1 MRSHVDGRRANP
13 SHRSRLVQDILRVE
27 ILRDVESIIDLA
39 HDVLPECG
47 TERDA
52 TLRRLRAV
60 AARCREPIVVSCLD
74 RRRAY
79 ADARVV
85 CALGDGLPSGARAEA
100 VRAREWDASD
110 IAGDIAVVFADAAD
124 ADDSSLCVAL
134 DAARARVRDEKNV
147 FCVIEN
153 ASGDGDS
160 VDVSSLVGLCGDCR
174 VVDAVRLLGSVSSDD
189 DFDDDFDDDDE
200 TVSTLAWAEATI
212 DERKLVAAIASRVKH
227 LIQTRVRDILREY
240 QPMRDCVTFWT
251 AARSRCATVDA
262 IASSSAANHMLERI
276 IVGAVEGVPSV
287 GVLGASALAARHRE
301 SNPNLDAGALKRMIY
316 ADSTK
321 SFAAG
326 TVLSLGGPLAAPIT
340 ALPALVM
347 YFTIRVRL
355 CVAIAILGAA
365 DEGASAL
372 EPKIIVSALACFFGA
387 DANALLTARPLV
399 EEFDVDDLMDDLE
412 STSAFDRGMFTDD
425 GDDGETGT
433 SQSQS
438 FAEAL
443 NAKLKKLSDD
453 AKEKTAAAI
462 RSVTECG
469 SRATRDAQ
477 RAAAKQAARI
487 RAYAAA
493 RGAEPGVVNRLA
505 DDAFARAL
513 SVELYREMSRSVFTA
528 ANMPILIAEL
538 MPAVSSYL
546 TIRAA
551 STAMRC
557 HIPERD
563 IRDIDVVDDVPDA
576 VDGEDAPSVM
586 DTAKTKIADV
596 ASATSASFTA
606 AGEATTR
613 AFSEMNRSLSKLWR
627 P

>member
-60 AARCREPIVVSCLD
+60 AARCRERIVVSCLD
-74 RRRAY
+74 CRRAY

-110 IAGDIAVVFADAAD
+110 FASDIAVVFADAAD
-124 ADDSSLCVAL
+124 ADDSSLRVAL
-134 DAARARVRDEKNV
+134 DAARARVRDEENV

-153 ASGDGDS
+153 SGGDGDG

-174 VVDAVRLLGSVSSDD
+174 VVDAVRLLGSSST
-189 DFDDDFDDDDE
+189 DDDFDDDDE
-200 TVSTLAWAEATI
+200 TASTLAWAEATM
-212 DERKLVAAIASRVKH
+212 DERKLVAAIASRVKY

-240 QPMRDCVTFWT
+240 QPMRDCVTFWA
-251 AARSRCATVDA
+251 AARSRGATVDA
-262 IASSSAANHMLERI
+262 TASSSAANHMLERI

-301 SNPNLDAGALKRMIY
+301 SNPHLDAGALKRMIY

-372 EPKIIVSALACFFGA
+372 EPKIIVSALACFFAA
-387 DANALLTARPLV
+387 DPNALLTARPV
-399 EEFDVDDLMDDLE
+399 EEEFDVDDLMDDLE
-412 STSAFDRGMFTDD
+412 STSAFDRGVFTGD
-425 GDDGETGT
+425 GVDGETGT

-443 NAKLKKLSDD
+443 NAKLKQLSDD

-469 SRATRDAQ
+469 SRATREAQ

-493 RGAEPGVVNRLA
+493 RDAEPGVVNRLA

-528 ANMPILIAEL
+528 SNMPILVAEL

-557 HIPERD
+557 HLPERD
-563 IRDIDVVDDVPDA
+563 IRDIDDVPDA

-586 DTAKTKIADV
+586 ETAKTKIADV
-596 ASATSASFTA
+596 ASATSASLTA

>member
-13 SHRSRLVQDILRVE
+13 SHHSRLLQDILRVE

-85 CALGDGLPSGARAEA
+85 CALGDGLSSGARAEA
-100 VRAREWDASD
+100 MRAREWDASD

-124 ADDSSLCVAL
+124 ADDSSLRVAL
-134 DAARARVRDEKNV
+134 DAARARVRDEENV

-153 ASGDGDS
+153 TGGDGDA

-174 VVDAVRLLGSVSSDD
+174 VVDAVRLLGSASS
-189 DFDDDFDDDDE
+189 DDDFDDDDE
-200 TVSTLAWAEATI
+200 TASTLAWAEATI

-262 IASSSAANHMLERI
+262 TASSSAANHMLERI

-301 SNPNLDAGALKRMIY
+301 SNPHLDAGALKRMIY
-316 ADSTK
+316 SDSTK

-412 STSAFDRGMFTDD
+412 STSAFDRGVFTDD

-469 SRATRDAQ
+469 SRATREAQ

-493 RGAEPGVVNRLA
+493 RDAEPGVVNRLA

-551 STAMRC
+551 STALRC
-557 HIPERD
+557 HLPERD
-563 IRDIDVVDDVPDA
+563 IRDIDVGDVPDA

-586 DTAKTKIADV
+586 ETAKTKIADV